1 MRRNGYSLHIGPK
14 SPSNSPYGTPPK
26 VYLNDF
32 EIFDNSEL
40 INMPLSSIDEI
51 YYEHLGVEGNKGGSI
66 HIFEKVANKEKG
78 EKKFKQI
85 VVTNAYKNSKD
96 YQQKSQAK
104 SKSNA
109 NFWIPQLLSNHGVF
123 TFSFPQQEANSY
135 HLNIQGFSKNGRL
148 ISIKKE
154 LRVN

>member
-1 MRRNGYSLHIGPK
+1 M
-14 SPSNSPYGTPPK
+14 PPK

-78 EKKFKQI
+78 EKKLKISGTKIRDMIKNQKQI
-85 VVTNAYKNSKD
+85 PTKMMASRFIKIVNR
-96 YQQKSQAK
+96 KS
-104 SKSNA
+104 
-109 NFWIPQLLSNHGVF
+109 II
-123 TFSFPQQEANSY
+123 E
-135 HLNIQGFSKNGRL
+135 
-148 ISIKKE
+148 
-154 LRVN
+154 